1 MTRAR
6 SACAI
11 GACGF
16 LPRQRLRA
24 GGALPY
30 LQAMSFQHTPLAT
43 LRATPAPVAHAA
55 GLLPL
60 TGLLLRVRAH

>member
-1 MTRAR
+1 
-6 SACAI
+6 
-11 GACGF
+11 
-16 LPRQRLRA
+16 
-24 GGALPY
+24 
-30 LQAMSFQHTPLAT
+30 MSFQHTPLAT